1 MVVMIKQNEQMPQ
14 ILVIEDDR
22 DFNETLCSMLR
33 KQGYGV
39 FNAESG
45 IDGVNLFKKH
55 PADLVIADILLPDR
69 DGLNV
74 ILDLQRL
81 LPDVKIIAISGGGHY
96 TGEEYLKDIQ
106 LLSNVQHTLAKPF
119 HRDELFEMI
128 HKVLD

>member
-1 MVVMIKQNEQMPQ
+1 
-14 ILVIEDDR
+14 
-22 DFNETLCSMLR
+22 MLI
-33 KQGYGV
+33 KQGYDV
-39 FNAESG
+39 ANAENG
-45 IDGVNLFKKH
+45 IDGINLFKEH

-74 ILDLQRL
+74 ILDLKKL

-96 TGEEYLKDIQ
+96 ATGEEYLNDVE

-119 HRDELFEMI
+119 HRDELFKMI